1 MISMVKQI
9 HVATLSEER
18 LLFYEIY
25 SKWSFVQDD
34 QKFSSASTWASVAF
48 PTKISLIEV
57 HTILMENYDFAMK
70 TSEVN
75 NTAHVAWLNASK
87 GDTSLSC
94 KVS

>member
-9 HVATLSEER
+9 ATLSEER

-34 QKFSSASTWASVAF
+34 QKFRSASTWASVAF